1 MLSLRWEKVVNDL
14 WSARSRTALVM
25 CSIAVGVMAVGMI
38 LTAQQ
43 NLSAGMGAAY
53 RAIAPASFVIETE
66 QPFDDDLV
74 QAVRGM
80 RVVAAAEGRRNVN
93 VRFEAMPDE
102 WRQLTLFA
110 ISDFDDMRVDRID
123 PADGEWPPPDKTL
136 LIERGSMEAGLG
148 LDGRAI
154 GDTML
159 IEPPNRK
166 RREMT
171 ISGLAHDLSQ
181 PPAVMSDAAYGYIN
195 LDTLEWLGE
204 PRNFNEL
211 RVVAAGNPS
220 TRAAVAESA
229 QQVERKVEKSGRT
242 ITSVQINMP
251 GESPVDETIQT
262 VLMLMGIIGSFSL
275 LLSAFLVVNTVSA
288 VLLQHVKHI
297 AIMKSLG
304 ARTGQILAMYVVM
317 VLAFGGGAL
326 AIGIPLGILGASGIV
341 GLVAGMLNYDIT
353 GFALSPSTLAI
364 QAGVGLLVPVL
375 AALYPVISGVRI
387 TIREAISG
395 YGLHS
400 AYGQGIVDR
409 ALARVRVLSRPMRLT
424 LRNTFRRRGRLALTL
439 ATLVIAGAAFIAILS
454 LRDSLLMGLD
464 EMFGYFRYDVEIAF
478 DRRYRVDKIEQEA
491 LRVPGVTRAESWLVT
506 AGVRV
511 RADASE
517 SNRLQTFAVPSATEL
532 MKPVVVEGRWLLP
545 AGDENAIVVNNQ
557 VINEESDIHVGDDVV
572 LDIEGI
578 EHTWRVV
585 GRIHTAFVGP
595 RLYANYTYLTRL
607 LNDSGRA
614 NRLQVIAVRHD
625 TVYQAELQAALE
637 DAFKLRGMRIA
648 ASETSG
654 NLREFSEAGYG
665 IMIAFLMVMALLMAV
680 VGGLGLMGTMGI
692 NVMERTREIGVLRAI
707 GASNGAVMQNVLVE
721 GILIGWLSWLV
732 GMIVAVPLSALL
744 ADAVGMAFMQE
755 PLLHTFSLTGAVLW
769 LGIVTVI
776 AGLASWLPAARAV
789 RLTIREVLAYD

>member
-1 MLSLRWEKVVNDL
+1 MWSPRWKKVVNDL

-43 NLSAGMGAAY
+43 NLSAGMSAAY

-74 QAVRGM
+74 QVVRGM
-80 RVVAAAEGRRNVN
+80 RVVSAAEGRRNVN
-93 VRFEAMPDE
+93 VRFEVAPDE

-110 ISDFDDMRVDRID
+110 ISDFADMRVDRID
-123 PADGEWPPPDKTL
+123 PAGGEWPPPDKTL

-166 RREMT
+166 LREMT

-181 PPAVMSDAAYGYIN
+181 PPAVMSDAAYGYID

-288 VLLQHVKHI
+288 VLLQHVRHI
-297 AIMKSLG
+297 AIMKSFG
-304 ARTGQILAMYVVM
+304 GRTGQILAMYVVM

-326 AIGIPLGILGASGIV
+326 LIGIPLSYLGARGIV
-341 GLVAGMLNYDIT
+341 SLVAGMLNYDVA
-353 GFALSPSTLAI
+353 GFVLSPSTLLI
-364 QAGVGLLVPVL
+364 QATVGLAVPVL

-395 YGLHS
+395 YGLGM

-409 ALARVRVLSRPMRLT
+409 VLARVRVLSRPLRLT
-424 LRNTFRRRGRLALTL
+424 LRNTFRRRGRLTLTL
-439 ATLVIAGAAFIAILS
+439 ATLVIAGAAFVAIMS
-454 LRDSLLMGLD
+454 LRGSLLMGLD

-491 LRVPGVTRAESWLVT
+491 LCVPGVTHAESWLAT
-506 AGVRV
+506 AGVRI
-511 RADASE
+511 RDDASE

-545 AGDENAIVVNNQ
+545 ADENAIVVNNQ

-578 EHTWRVV
+578 KHTWRVV

-614 NRLQVIAVRHD
+614 NRLQVIAVCHD
-625 TVYQAELQAALE
+625 TVYQAELRSALE

-721 GILIGWLSWLV
+721 GVLIGWLSWLL
-732 GMIVAVPLSALL
+732 GMIAAVPLSALL

-755 PLLHTFSLTGAVLW
+755 PLRHTFSLTGAVLW

-776 AGLASWLPAARAV
+776 AGLASWLPARRAV
-789 RLTIREVLAYD
+789 RLTVREVLAYD

>member
-1 MLSLRWEKVVNDL
+1 MWSPRWKKVVNDL

-43 NLSAGMGAAY
+43 ILSAEMSAAY
-53 RAIAPASFVIETE
+53 NAISPASFLIETE

-74 QAVRGM
+74 EAVRGM
-80 RVVAAAEGRRNVN
+80 RVVSAAEGRRNVN
-93 VRFEAMPDE
+93 VRFQAGPDE
-102 WRQLTLFA
+102 WRQITLFA
-110 ISDFDDMRVDRID
+110 ISDFADMRVDRVE
-123 PADGEWPPPDKTL
+123 PAGGDWPPPDMTL
-136 LIERGSMEAGLG
+136 LVERGSMEAGLG

-154 GDTML
+154 GDAL
-159 IEPPNRK
+159 LVEPPNRK
-166 RREMT
+166 LREIA

-181 PPAVMSDAAYGYIN
+181 PPAVMSDAAYGYID

-211 RVVAAGNPS
+211 RVVAAGSPS
-220 TRAAVAESA
+220 TRAAVAEIA

-242 ITSVQINMP
+242 VTAVQINTP

-262 VLMLMGIIGSFSL
+262 LLMLMGIIGFFSL

-304 ARTGQILAMYVVM
+304 ARSGQILEMYVVM

-375 AALYPVISGVRI
+375 AALYPVISGVRV

-395 YGLHS
+395 YGLRGG
-400 AYGQGIVDR
+400 YGQGLVDR
-409 ALARVRVLSRPMRLT
+409 VLARVRVLSRPMRLT

-439 ATLVIAGAAFIAILS
+439 ATLVIAGAAFVAIMS
-454 LRDSLLMGLD
+454 LRDALLLGLD
-464 EMFGYFRYDVEIAF
+464 EMFGYFRYDVEITL
-478 DRRYRVDKIEQEA
+478 DRRYRVDKIEQQA
-491 LRVPGVTRAESWLVT
+491 LSVPGVTRVESWLVT

-511 RADASE
+511 RDDDSE

-545 AGDENAIVVNNQ
+545 ADENAIVINNQ
-557 VINEESDIHVGDDVV
+557 VINEEPDIHVGEDVV
-572 LDIEGI
+572 LDIEGV
-578 EHTWRVV
+578 ERTWRVV

-595 RLYANYTYLTRL
+595 RLYANYPYLTRL

-614 NRLQVIAVRHD
+614 NRLQVIAARHD
-625 TVYQAELQAALE
+625 TAYQAALQAALE
-637 DAFKLRGMRIA
+637 DAFKTRGLRIA
-648 ASETSG
+648 ATETSG

-665 IMIAFLMVMALLMAV
+665 IMITFLMVMALLLAV

-692 NVMERTREIGVLRAI
+692 NVLERTREIGVLRAI

-721 GILIGWLSWLV
+721 GILIGWLSWLF
-732 GMIVAVPLSALL
+732 GMVAAVPLSALL

-755 PLLHTFSLTGAVLW
+755 PLQHTFSLGGAALW
-769 LGIVTVI
+769 LAIVTAI
-776 AGLASWLPAARAV
+776 AALASWVPARRAV
-789 RLTIREVLAYD
+789 RLTIREVLAYE